1 VERELLCTLGPA
13 SLNAEVI
20 GRLSELG
27 ASLFR
32 INLSHTSLDRVA
44 STIRFIQSCTDV
56 PVCLDTEGAQIRT
69 GDFVD
74 GTIKLRENSI
84 VHASRHRVPGD
95 SVNFNLYPLDIIDA
109 LEVGDFISIDFNS
122 VLVQVVDKTA
132 EAVALR
138 VLTGGDVGRNKAVTV
153 ERDIALPPLTEK
165 DQAAVDIGRELGIRH
180 FALSFANGPD
190 DVEVLRRRIGPGA
203 TLISKIECAG
213 GLANLDAI
221 ARGSDAILIDRGDLS
236 RQVPIE
242 QIPTVQKRILR
253 RAGELGVKVYVATN
267 LLESM
272 VSDLTPTRAEVNDIH
287 NTLRDGADGLVLA
300 AETAIGA
307 YPVRCASMI
316 VKMIQQFERTDDGR
330 DSYPFDPASLLVAPH
345 GGRLIHREATAEDLA
360 GVDAL
365 PSIEVSQ
372 TDLMDCEQ
380 FAVVGTYSPL
390 TGFMD
395 RETLR
400 AVLETN
406 RLPDGTVWTMPLV
419 LQVAA
424 SHARRIGPGDRVA
437 LRSASGRIH
446 ALLDVDEVYVE
457 DLRAVA
463 RMWFGTDSD
472 THPGAAKLFAGGDT
486 FIGGDVLLV
495 DRLPSPHRPYEL
507 SPAQTRFVFTHKGW
521 SKVVGFHGRNPP
533 HRVHHHIQL
542 EALRRTGADG
552 LLVSPVIGP
561 KKTNDFLAEPILR
574 SYQLMLA
581 FGLYPNGRVVLGS
594 FSTYSRYCGPREA
607 VFTALC
613 RKNMGCSH
621 FIVGR
626 DHTGVGDFYGA
637 DDTRRLFEDL
647 GGIGVEPVFFGRV
660 GYDPRTNCYVE
671 EDDGSQGGDGLEHIS
686 GTAIRDA
693 LRAGERVPDW
703 VMWETVQEML
713 LAERAAGRPLFCD

>member
-1 VERELLCTLGPA
+1 MERELLCTLGPA

-32 INLSHTSLDRVA
+32 INLSYTSLDRVA

-122 VLVQVVDKTA
+122 VLVQVVDKTD

-153 ERDIALPPLTEK
+153 ERDIVLPPLTEK

-236 RQVPIE
+236 RHVPIE

-316 VKMIQQFERTDDGR
+316 VKMIQQFERTDDGG

-380 FAVVGTYSPL
+380 FAVGTYSPL

-419 LQVAA
+419 LQVAG
-424 SHARRIGPGDRVA
+424 SHARGIGPGDRVA

-463 RMWFGTDSD
+463 RMWFGADSD

-607 VFTALC
+607 VFTALY

-637 DDTRRLFEDL
+637 EDTRRLFGDL

-660 GYDPRTNCYVE
+660 GYDPRTNSYVE

>member
-1 VERELLCTLGPA
+1 MERELLCTLGPA
-13 SLNAEVI
+13 SMSAEVI

-27 ASLFR
+27 ACLFR
-32 INLSHTSLDRVA
+32 INLSHTPLDRVA

-74 GTIKLRENSI
+74 GTIRLRENSI
-84 VHASRHRVPGD
+84 VNAQRRHVPGD
-95 SVNFNLYPLDIIDA
+95 SVNINLYPLDIVDA
-109 LEVGDFISIDFNS
+109 LEVGDFVSIDFNS
-122 VLVQVVDKTA
+122 VLVQVVGATD
-132 EAVALR
+132 ESVALR
-138 VLTGGDVGRNKAVTV
+138 VLTGGEVGRNKAVTV
-153 ERDIALPPLTEK
+153 DRDISLPPLTEK
-165 DQAAVDIGRELGIRH
+165 DRAAVGIGLDLGIRH

-190 DVEVLRRRIGPGA
+190 DVDMLRQRVGPGA
-203 TLISKIECAG
+203 TLISKIECLG

-221 ARGSDAILIDRGDLS
+221 AQRSDAVLIDRGDLS

-242 QIPTVQKRILR
+242 RIPAVQKRILR

-316 VKMIQQFERTDDGR
+316 VKMIQQFERSDEEAG
-330 DSYPFDPASLLVAPH
+330 SYPFDPASLLVAPQ
-345 GGRLIHREATAEDLA
+345 GGRLVHREASAADLSGIDDLPALDVAE
-360 GVDAL
+360 
-365 PSIEVSQ
+365 

-380 FAVVGTYSPL
+380 FAVGTYSPL
-390 TGFMD
+390 AGFMD
-395 RETLR
+395 RETLN

-406 RLPDGTVWTMPLV
+406 RLPDGTAWTMPLV
-419 LQVAA
+419 LQVDA
-424 SHARRIGPGDRVA
+424 SRVRGLGPGERLA
-437 LRSASGRIH
+437 LRGAGGRIH
-446 ALLDVDEVYVE
+446 ALLDVREVFRD
-457 DLRAVA
+457 DLCRVA
-463 RMWFGTDSD
+463 RLWFGTESAD
-472 THPGAAKLFAGGDT
+472 HPGVARLLRGGDT
-486 FIGGDVLLV
+486 FVGGDVLLV
-495 DRLPSPHRPYEL
+495 ERLPSPHRPYEL
-507 SPAQTRFVFTHKGW
+507 TPAQTRFVFTHKGW

-552 LLVSPVIGP
+552 LLISPVIGP
-561 KKTNDFLAEPILR
+561 KKADDFLAEPILR

-581 FGLYPNGRVVLGS
+581 FGLYPAGRVVLGS

-613 RKNMGCSH
+613 RRNMGCSH

-626 DHTGVGDFYGA
+626 DHTGVGTFYGA
-637 DDTRRLFEDL
+637 DETRRLFDDL
-647 GGIGVEPVFFGRV
+647 GGLGVEPVYFGRV
-660 GYDPRTNCYVE
+660 GYDPETGAYVE
-671 EDDGSQGGDGLEHIS
+671 EKGADESGIAHIS
-686 GTAIRDA
+686 GTAIREA

-703 VMWETVQEML
+703 VMWEPVQEML
-713 LAERAAGRPLFCD
+713 LADRVAGRPLFCE

>member
-122 VLVQVVDKTA
+122 VLVQVVDKTD

-153 ERDIALPPLTEK
+153 ERDIVLPPLTEK

-316 VKMIQQFERTDDGR
+316 VKMIQQFERTDDGG

-380 FAVVGTYSPL
+380 FAVGTYSPL

-406 RLPDGTVWTMPLV
+406 RLPDGTVLDD
-419 LQVAA
+419 AA
-424 SHARRIGPGDRVA
+424 GPPG
-437 LRSASGRIH
+437 GRI
-446 ALLDVDEVYVE
+446 
-457 DLRAVA
+457 A
-463 RMWFGTDSD
+463 RTR
-472 THPGAAKLFAGGDT
+472 
-486 FIGGDVLLV
+486 
-495 DRLPSPHRPYEL
+495 DR
-507 SPAQTRFVFTHKGW
+507 TR
-521 SKVVGFHGRNPP
+521 
-533 HRVHHHIQL
+533 
-542 EALRRTGADG
+542 
-552 LLVSPVIGP
+552 
-561 KKTNDFLAEPILR
+561 
-574 SYQLMLA
+574 
-581 FGLYPNGRVVLGS
+581 
-594 FSTYSRYCGPREA
+594 
-607 VFTALC
+607 
-613 RKNMGCSH
+613 
-621 FIVGR
+621 
-626 DHTGVGDFYGA
+626 
-637 DDTRRLFEDL
+637 
-647 GGIGVEPVFFGRV
+647 
-660 GYDPRTNCYVE
+660 
-671 EDDGSQGGDGLEHIS
+671 
-686 GTAIRDA
+686 
-693 LRAGERVPDW
+693 
-703 VMWETVQEML
+703 
-713 LAERAAGRPLFCD
+713 